1 MGIYLFYVA
10 NILRSR
16 CRRPRLHLTQ
26 RLGHKSYRSRF
37 NAWADIRIAAM
48 KYENFTTF
56 DVVVKDA
63 IATVTFDFGTVN
75 VQGQEMLAD
84 LNSLAMRLE
93 RDRETKVVVFQSA
106 NPEIWVCHYDT
117 ELLKDMSTEA
127 VSRDEAQLLDLQS
140 VCERISKVPQ
150 ATIAKLEGFARGG
163 GHELALALDMRFAAR
178 GKFKFMQMEVGMG
191 ILPCGGGASR
201 MARQTGLGRALEI
214 ILSARD
220 FGADEAEAMGTI
232 NKALNPDEIGAY
244 VDDLAKR
251 IAQFPAESINA
262 CKQMVYESIDK
273 PINEALKAEAYWL
286 YQATSKTAAIKR
298 FTIADEQ
305 GLEHEIQNQRNWNEL
320 VMKVQEINN

>member
-1 MGIYLFYVA
+1 
-10 NILRSR
+10 
-16 CRRPRLHLTQ
+16 
-26 RLGHKSYRSRF
+26 
-37 NAWADIRIAAM
+37 M
-48 KYENFTTF
+48 KYEGFTTF
-56 DVVVKDA
+56 TTEQNGA
-63 IATVTFDFGTVN
+63 ILTVTFDFGTVN

-84 LNSLAMRLE
+84 LNCLAMRLE
-93 RDRETKVVVFQSA
+93 RDRATKVVVFQSA

-117 ELLKDMSTEA
+117 ELLKDMSAEA
-127 VSRDEAQLLDLQS
+127 VSRDEAQLLDLQA

-220 FGADEAEAMGTI
+220 FDADEAERMGTI
-232 NKALNPDEIGAY
+232 NKAMDPEELGEY
-244 VDDLAKR
+244 VDALANR
-251 IAQFPAESINA
+251 IAQFPADSINA

-273 PINEALKAEAYWL
+273 PIADALKAEAYWL
-286 YQATSKTAAIKR
+286 YQATSKTPALKR
-298 FTIADEQ
+298 FTVADEQ
-305 GLEHEIQNQRNWNEL
+305 GLEHDIENQRNWNEL
-320 VMKVQEINN
+320 VMKVQEIN

>member
-1 MGIYLFYVA
+1 
-10 NILRSR
+10 
-16 CRRPRLHLTQ
+16 
-26 RLGHKSYRSRF
+26 
-37 NAWADIRIAAM
+37 M
-48 KYENFTTF
+48 KYENFQTF
-56 DVVVKDA
+56 DVKVQDA
-63 IATVTFDFGTVN
+63 IATVAFDFGTVN

-93 RDRETKVVVFQSA
+93 RDRNTKVVIFQSA
-106 NPEIWVCHYDT
+106 NPEVWVCHYDT

-127 VSRDEAQLLDLQS
+127 VSRDEAQLLDLQA

-220 FGADEAEAMGTI
+220 FDADEAEAMGTI
-232 NKALNPDEIGAY
+232 NKALDADEIDDY
-244 VDDLAKR
+244 VNTLAQR
-251 IAQFPAESINA
+251 ISKFPAESINA

-273 PINEALKAEAYWL
+273 PIDEALKAEAYWL
-286 YQATSKTAAIKR
+286 YQATSKTSAVKR

-305 GLEHEIQNQRNWNEL
+305 GLEHDMENQRNWENL
-320 VMKVQEINN
+320 VMDVQDIN

>member
-1 MGIYLFYVA
+1 
-10 NILRSR
+10 
-16 CRRPRLHLTQ
+16 
-26 RLGHKSYRSRF
+26 
-37 NAWADIRIAAM
+37 M
-48 KYENFTTF
+48 KYEGFTTF
-56 DVVVKDA
+56 VVDQNDG
-63 IATVTFDFGTVN
+63 ILTVTFDFGTVN

-93 RDRETKVVVFQSA
+93 RDRDTKVVIFQSA

-117 ELLKDMSTEA
+117 ELLKDMSVEA
-127 VSRDEAQLLDLQS
+127 VSRDEAELLDLQS
-140 VCERISKVPQ
+140 ICERISNVPQ

-220 FGADEAEAMGTI
+220 FDADEAEAMGTI
-232 NKALNPDEIGAY
+232 NRAFESSVAIDEY
-244 VDDLAKR
+244 VDTLAKR
-251 IAQFPAESINA
+251 IAKFPAESINA

-273 PINEALKAEAYWL
+273 PIDEALKAEAYWL
-286 YQATSKTAAIKR
+286 YQATSKTPAVTR
-298 FTIADEQ
+298 FKIADEQ
-305 GLEHEIQNQRNWNEL
+305 GLEHDIENQRNWNDL
-320 VMKVQEINN
+320 VMQVQDIA

>member
-1 MGIYLFYVA
+1 
-10 NILRSR
+10 
-16 CRRPRLHLTQ
+16 
-26 RLGHKSYRSRF
+26 
-37 NAWADIRIAAM
+37 M
-48 KYENFTTF
+48 KYEGFTTF
-56 DVVVKDA
+56 SVERNEGVM
-63 IATVTFDFGTVN
+63 TVTFDFGTVN

-93 RDRETKVVVFQSA
+93 RDREIKVVVFQSA

-117 ELLKDMSTEA
+117 ELLKDMSDEA
-127 VSRDEAQLLDLQS
+127 VSRDEAQLLDLQA

-163 GHELALALDMRFAAR
+163 GHELALALDMRFAVR

-220 FGADEAEAMGTI
+220 FDADEAEMMGTI
-232 NKALNPDEIGAY
+232 NRVLNADEIDEY
-244 VDDLAKR
+244 VDTLAKR
-251 IAQFPAESINA
+251 IAKFPAESINA

-273 PINEALKAEAYWL
+273 PIDEALKAEAYWL
-286 YQATSKTAAIKR
+286 YQATSKTPAVKR

-305 GLEHEIQNQRNWNEL
+305 GLEHDIENQRKWGDL
-320 VMKVQEINN
+320 VMQVQDIN